1 MRPARAHPSIAM
13 VKDALSCATP
23 SLPIALSPS
32 SMGWTLPA
40 RAHAES
46 AAFHARVSGLRPSPR
61 ILSSSVNAVCQ
72 RASRPHADMAEVN
85 AFACPLLGGSPERSM
100 SSSSNDSNSS
110 AVRTSPAFPHALIAT
125 VYSAAAIGA
134 PVSRADVISETAC
147 WYRPRCAW
155 SNTRSRLD
163 GSKAKWRT
171 RTTVMIARA
180 SQHVGNHP
188 NNCTN
193 TLVLLDGAQSNS
205 QFSQ

>member
-23 SLPIALSPS
+23 SLHIVLSPS

-61 ILSSSVNAVCQ
+61 IRSSSVNAVCQ
-72 RASRPHADMAEVN
+72 RASRPHADMAEVK
-85 AFACPLLGGSPERSM
+85 AFAWPLLGGSPERSM
-100 SSSSNDSNSS
+100 SSSSNDSTSR
-110 AVRTSPAFPHALIAT
+110 AVLTSPAFPHALIAT

-134 PVSRADVISETAC
+134 PVSRADVISDTAC

-163 GSKAKWRT
+163 GSNAAMT
-171 RTTVMIARA
+171 RTTHILACRNFGV
-180 SQHVGNHP
+180 
-188 NNCTN
+188 
-193 TLVLLDGAQSNS
+193 
-205 QFSQ
+205 